1 MNKYYCKKCNKLLK
15 QKRKFCKS
23 CFILFRLEHNRKINK
38 AFWNNHVAFHYT
50 NGYKVVKVVN
60 HPFANKRGYIYEH
73 RLVMEK
79 ELGRYL
85 NPKEIVHHI
94 DGIKL
99 NNKIENLKLFSTT
112 NEHTT
117 FHGLRGDLR

>member
-1 MNKYYCKKCNKLLK
+1 
-15 QKRKFCKS
+15 
-23 CFILFRLEHNRKINK
+23 
-38 AFWNNHVAFHYT
+38 
-50 NGYKVVKVVN
+50 
-60 HPFANKRGYIYEH
+60 
-73 RLVMEK
+73 MEK